1 MAELTNEQKKAW
13 AKTLY
18 TRETLTQAEIA
29 ERVGVSRV
37 TVNNW
42 IGKGNWEQLKAS
54 ITITREEQL
63 KNLYRQLA
71 ELNNAIM
78 GKPEGERFPNA
89 AEADTISKLSNAI
102 KKLETEVGLADI
114 ISVFS
119 DLLKWVRT
127 YDSTQA
133 KEITRFWTRLSN
145 QNYPDMAKKRL
156 TPQDRIALDNWNEL
170 VASVREHS
178 DINPTDT
185 ETEIRQRRERLEKN
199 DEEWFKYYFA
209 MYCTCESAAF
219 HKKATGRL
227 MRNNRWYEVRA
238 WSRELAK
245 SARSM
250 MEISKLALTKKIR
263 NVLLISNS
271 ADNAERLLLP
281 FMANFEENQRI
292 IQDYGQQKKPG
303 AWETGE
309 FTCMSG
315 CSFRAIGAGQSPRGT
330 RNKNFRPDFIL
341 VDDIDTDEECRNP
354 ERIKTKW
361 KWLEEAL
368 IPTMSVSGNYRILFN
383 GNIIAPDCCI
393 KRAIEKATELK
404 AKGIGHV
411 DIINIRGKDGLS
423 VWPEKNSEE
432 DIDLFLSLVS
442 AAAAQKEFFNN
453 PVVDGGVF
461 AEITY
466 GKVPALSK
474 FKFLVIY
481 GDPAPGENKT
491 KKSSTKTVCLLGKLA
506 GRLYLIK
513 TFLDRGLNAEFVEWY
528 IKLLE
533 FVGGKTT
540 VYCYM
545 ENNKLQDPFFQQVFQ
560 PIVRRIRRER
570 KISLYI
576 TGDEEKK
583 TDKATR
589 IEANLE
595 PLNREGNLVLNE
607 AEKDNPHMKRMAEQ
621 FKLFNLQL
629 TYPADGPDCVEGGNR
644 IIDRKARQ
652 SEKPVIVTRKST
664 RSQNKYRV

>member
-1 MAELTNEQKKAW
+1 
-13 AKTLY
+13 
-18 TRETLTQAEIA
+18 
-29 ERVGVSRV
+29 
-37 TVNNW
+37 
-42 IGKGNWEQLKAS
+42 
-54 ITITREEQL
+54 
-63 KNLYRQLA
+63 
-71 ELNNAIM
+71 
-78 GKPEGERFPNA
+78 
-89 AEADTISKLSNAI
+89 
-102 KKLETEVGLADI
+102 
-114 ISVFS
+114 
-119 DLLKWVRT
+119 
-127 YDSTQA
+127 
-133 KEITRFWTRLSN
+133 
-145 QNYPDMAKKRL
+145 MAKKRL
-156 TPQDRIALDNWNEL
+156 TTQDRLALDNWNEL

-219 HKKATGRL
+219 HKKATGRM
-227 MRNNRWYEVRA
+227 MRNSRWYEVRA

-309 FTCMSG
+309 FTCMCG

-341 VDDIDTDEECRNP
+341 VDDIDTDEECRNPERIKTKWKWLEDRNP

-393 KRAIEKATELK
+393 KRAIEKATELERNR
-404 AKGIGHV
+404 ARGYHQHPGKGRAVRMARKELRGGYRPLPFTGERGGGTERVLQQPGSGRRRVRGDHLWESAGTFQV
-411 DIINIRGKDGLS
+411 QVPGDIRGPRTGREQD
-423 VWPEKNSEE
+423 EKKFHQNGMPARE
-432 DIDLFLSLVS
+432 
-442 AAAAQKEFFNN
+442 
-453 PVVDGGVF
+453 
-461 AEITY
+461 TR
-466 GKVPALSK
+466 GKALSDK
-474 FKFLVIY
+474 NV
-481 GDPAPGENKT
+481 PGQ
-491 KKSSTKTVCLLGKLA
+491 G
-506 GRLYLIK
+506 
-513 TFLDRGLNAEFVEWY
+513 AE
-528 IKLLE
+528 
-533 FVGGKTT
+533 
-540 VYCYM
+540 
-545 ENNKLQDPFFQQVFQ
+545 
-560 PIVRRIRRER
+560 R
-570 KISLYI
+570 I

-595 PLNREGNLVLNE
+595 PLNREGNLILNE

>member
-1 MAELTNEQKKAW
+1 M
-13 AKTLY
+13 
-18 TRETLTQAEIA
+18 
-29 ERVGVSRV
+29 
-37 TVNNW
+37 
-42 IGKGNWEQLKAS
+42 
-54 ITITREEQL
+54 
-63 KNLYRQLA
+63 
-71 ELNNAIM
+71 
-78 GKPEGERFPNA
+78 
-89 AEADTISKLSNAI
+89 
-102 KKLETEVGLADI
+102 
-114 ISVFS
+114 
-119 DLLKWVRT
+119 
-127 YDSTQA
+127 
-133 KEITRFWTRLSN
+133 SN

-156 TPQDRIALDNWNEL
+156 TTQDRLALGSWNEL

-219 HKKATGRL
+219 HRKATGRL

-309 FTCMSG
+309 FTCMCG

-411 DIINIRGKDGLS
+411 DIINIRGKNGLS

-466 GKVPALSK
+466 GKVPALSR

-545 ENNKLQDPFFQQVFQ
+545 ENNKLQDPFFQQVFKPLVAKVREADTQGKENITVHHRGRGEENRQGHTYRGEPGTAQ
-560 PIVRRIRRER
+560 PGGEPDTQRGRKGQPAHETDGGTVQAVQPPTDLSGRRTRLRGGGKQNYRPQGQTVGKARHCHKEKHAVTKQVQSVNFNTYHYEQIYRTFRLRREHTPR
-570 KISLYI
+570 DS
-576 TGDEEKK
+576 GR
-583 TDKATR
+583 TDK
-589 IEANLE
+589 
-595 PLNREGNLVLNE
+595 
-607 AEKDNPHMKRMAEQ
+607 
-621 FKLFNLQL
+621 
-629 TYPADGPDCVEGGNR
+629 GG
-644 IIDRKARQ
+644 
-652 SEKPVIVTRKST
+652 
-664 RSQNKYRV
+664 

>member
-1 MAELTNEQKKAW
+1 MTMVK
-13 AKTLY
+13 
-18 TRETLTQAEIA
+18 R
-29 ERVGVSRV
+29 
-37 TVNNW
+37 
-42 IGKGNWEQLKAS
+42 
-54 ITITREEQL
+54 
-63 KNLYRQLA
+63 
-71 ELNNAIM
+71 
-78 GKPEGERFPNA
+78 
-89 AEADTISKLSNAI
+89 
-102 KKLETEVGLADI
+102 
-114 ISVFS
+114 
-119 DLLKWVRT
+119 
-127 YDSTQA
+127 
-133 KEITRFWTRLSN
+133 
-145 QNYPDMAKKRL
+145 RL
-156 TPQDRIALDNWNEL
+156 TPLDRAALAEWEGL
-170 VASVREHS
+170 VASIRESS
-178 DINPTDT
+178 DINPSDT
-185 ETEIRQRRERLEKN
+185 EADIRVRKERLERD
-199 DEEWFKYYFA
+199 DEGWFRYYFA
-209 MYCTCESAAF
+209 MYYSREAADF
-219 HKKATGRL
+219 HEKATRRL
-227 MRNNRWYEVRA
+227 MKHDRWYEVRA

-250 MEISKLALTKKIR
+250 MEITKLALTGKIR

-271 ADNAERLLLP
+271 LDNAQRLLLP

-292 IQDYGQQKKPG
+292 IQDYGMQKKPG
-303 AWETGE
+303 YWETGE
-309 FTCMSG
+309 FTCTCG

-393 KRAIEKATELK
+393 QRAIEKATELK
-404 AKGIGHV
+404 TKGIGHV

-423 VWPEKNSEE
+423 VWPAKNSEE
-432 DIDLFLSLVS
+432 DIDLFLSLVN
-442 AAAAQKEFFNN
+442 AAAVQKEFFNN

-461 AEITY
+461 AEITH
-466 GKVPALSK
+466 GKVPALSR

-506 GRLYLIK
+506 GKLYVIK
-513 TFLDRGLNAEFVEWY
+513 AFLDRGLNAEFIEWY

-533 FVGGKTT
+533 FVGGKTN

-560 PIVRRIRRER
+560 PIVRRVRRER

-589 IEANLE
+589 VEANLE
-595 PLNREGNLVLNE
+595 PLNREGNLVFNE
-607 AEKDNPHMKRMAEQ
+607 AEKDNPHMKRVVEQ

-644 IIDRKARQ
+644 ILDRKIHLA
-652 SEKPVIVTRKST
+652 EKPVILSRRNT
-664 RSQNKYRV
+664 RSRNKYRL